1 MVSNPY
7 EVLGVSPNASND
19 EIKRA
24 YRDLSRKY
32 HPDSYVDNPLAGL
45 AEEKFKEVQE
55 AYDQIMKER
64 DGGYQSGY
72 GNQGAR
78 SYQNTASSQD
88 DLQFQAAYNY
98 INGRQYQQALN
109 VLSRMQNRNAQWYYL
124 SACANMGMGNNVNA
138 LNMAR
143 QAQSMDPGN
152 PEYANL
158 VNRLQWNSNRYQQ
171 GGGYP
176 YANNNNVNAL
186 NMARQAQS
194 MDPGNP
200 EYANLVNRLQWNSN
214 RYQQGGGYPYANN
227 GGGGCG
233 TGNFCCDMW
242 CADSLCECMGGD
254 LCSCM

>member
-1 MVSNPY
+1 MVNNPY

-19 EIKRA
+19 GIKRA

-64 DGGYQSGY
+64 DGGYQNGYQNSY
-72 GNQGAR
+72 GNANRG
-78 SYQNTASSQD
+78 YQNTASSQD
-88 DLQFQAAYNY
+88 DIQFQAAYNY

-176 YANNNNVNAL
+176 YANN
-186 NMARQAQS
+186 
-194 MDPGNP
+194 
-200 EYANLVNRLQWNSN
+200 
-214 RYQQGGGYPYANN
+214 

-233 TGNFCCDMW
+233 TGNFCCDLW
-242 CADSLCECMGGD
+242 CADSCCECMGGD

>member
-1 MVSNPY
+1 M
-7 EVLGVSPNASND
+7 
-19 EIKRA
+19 
-24 YRDLSRKY
+24 
-32 HPDSYVDNPLAGL
+32 
-45 AEEKFKEVQE
+45 
-55 AYDQIMKER
+55 
-64 DGGYQSGY
+64 
-72 GNQGAR
+72 
-78 SYQNTASSQD
+78 
-88 DLQFQAAYNY
+88 QFQAAYNY

-176 YANNNNVNAL
+176 YANN
-186 NMARQAQS
+186 
-194 MDPGNP
+194 
-200 EYANLVNRLQWNSN
+200 
-214 RYQQGGGYPYANN
+214 